1 MAAEFTLPTS
11 VVFGEGCRMLAGQRA
26 RALGGTRALLV
37 TDPGVWGAGL
47 VDDIVAALEGA
58 GLAMVLFDEVQP
70 NPRVSSVV
78 AARELALSEG
88 CDVVVAVGGGS
99 PIDTAKAAALLLTN
113 GGEVADYDFT
123 LDKPRPIEHP
133 PTPLLAVPTTA
144 GTGSEVTFWAVIT
157 DPRRHEKLGLGGP
170 PLAPRVALVDSELT
184 LSLPPQMTAFAGLDA
199 LTHAIEAFAASN
211 AGPLS
216 DLCALRAIALVAAS
230 LRRATADGGDRAARR
245 DMILASLL
253 AGAAFTNA
261 DVGAVHCI
269 AEVVGGLYDLPHG
282 LACALYL
289 PAVTEFSAAHAT
301 ARYAEVAAVLGIPAG
316 NRTAEAAPAALVSAL
331 ATLTDELG
339 VPRPGEAGVRF
350 EDHARIARRCAATIN
365 GYAVPRAFTEAD
377 FLEVLADA
385 DS

>member
-1 MAAEFTLPTS
+1 
-11 VVFGEGCRMLAGQRA
+11 MLAGERA

-37 TDPGVWGAGL
+37 TDPGVRGAGL
-47 VDDIVAALEGA
+47 ADGIVAALDGA
-58 GLAMVLFDEVQP
+58 GLATVLFDEVQP
-70 NPRVSSVV
+70 NPRVTSVV
-78 AARELALSEG
+78 AARDLALSER
-88 CDVVVAVGGGS
+88 CDVIVAVGGGS

-157 DPRRHEKLGLGGP
+157 DPQRHEKLGLGGS
-170 PLAPRVALVDSELT
+170 PLAPRVALVDPELT

-199 LTHAIEAFAASN
+199 LTHAVEAFTASN

-216 DLCALRAIALVAAS
+216 DLCALRAIALVAHS
-230 LRRATADGGDRAARR
+230 LRRATADGADRSARR
-245 DMILASLL
+245 DTILASLL

-269 AEVVGGLYDLPHG
+269 AEIVGGICDLPHG
-282 LACALYL
+282 LVCALYL
-289 PAVTEFSAAHAT
+289 PTVTKFSAAYAT
-301 ARYAEVAAVLGIPAG
+301 ARYAEVGAALGIPAG
-316 NRTAEAAPAALVSAL
+316 DLTAHGASGALVRAL
-331 ATLTDELG
+331 RTLTGELG
-339 VPRPGEAGVRF
+339 VPRPSEAGVRR
-350 EDHARIARRCAATIN
+350 EDHARIASRCAATIN
-365 GYAVPRAFTEAD
+365 GYAVARAFTEAD
-377 FLEVLADA
+377 FLEVLAEA